1 MKISDWNE
9 VSDSFVDGELSD
21 EEKSQVSGRA
31 SSDAA
36 LREEIEWASELHE
49 KLAQVA
55 RVGRP
60 LPDGFSD
67 RLLKAL
73 NDSPAWSQYGGAVGP
88 ERAEPRAWRRAFPI
102 LVAACVVVAVV
113 AAAVAGF
120 ANLRKSVEAPENKGW
135 LAEHD
140 STPVAIPE
148 FETQPLIM
156 TPSPEGNAPES
167 VATKPSQSQL
177 WTVVSF
183 NDESQLEERVFKFQQ
198 SCKEQKVDFKKFGG
212 DREFL
217 LERVKPS
224 QWRVVSEGFADS
236 SVSIKTSEAL
246 TKWGAAK
253 DESVKTKNLRVTFD
267 ATSVGDSE
275 RIEE

>member
-9 VSDSFVDGELSD
+9 VSDSFVDGELSE
-21 EEKSQVSGRA
+21 EEKSQVSERA
-31 SSDAA
+31 ATDDA

-49 KLAQVA
+49 KLAQIA

-60 LPDGFSD
+60 VPDGFSD

-73 NDSPAWSQYGGAVGP
+73 NDSPAWREYGGSVQ
-88 ERAEPRAWRRAFPI
+88 PRRSESRVSRRGLPI
-102 LVAACVVVAVV
+102 LVAACVLVAVV
-113 AAAVAGF
+113 AASVAGI
-120 ANLRKSVEAPENKGW
+120 ANLRKGVDSPENKGEV
-135 LAEHD
+135 AQND
-140 STPVAIPE
+140 PAPVATPE
-148 FETQPLIM
+148 FETTPRIM

-167 VATKPSQSQL
+167 VAIKPSQSQL

-183 NDESQLEERVFKFQQ
+183 SDESQLKKRVFEFQQ
-198 SCKEQKVDFKKFGG
+198 SCKKQGVGFKKFGG
-212 DREFL
+212 DREFV

-224 QWRVVSEGFADS
+224 QWRAVSESLAES
-236 SVSIKTSEAL
+236 STSIETSEAL
-246 TKWGAAK
+246 AKWSAEK

-267 ATSVGDSE
+267 AASVAESE

>member
-9 VSDSFVDGELSD
+9 VSDSFIDGELSE
-21 EEKSQVSGRA
+21 EEKSQVSERA
-31 SSDAA
+31 ASDDT
-36 LREEIEWASELHE
+36 LREEIEWASELHD
-49 KLAQVA
+49 KLTQVA

-60 LPDGFSD
+60 LPEGFSE

-73 NDSPAWSQYGGAVGP
+73 NDSPAWSQYGGAVEP
-88 ERAEPRAWRRAFPI
+88 KRAEPRACRRALPVV
-102 LVAACVVVAVV
+102 VAACVVVAVV
-113 AAAVAGF
+113 VASVAGI
-120 ANLRKSVEAPENKGW
+120 ANLRKSIDVPENKDRI
-135 LAEHD
+135 ADNSSE
-140 STPVAIPE
+140 PVAPKE

-167 VATKPSQSQL
+167 VAVKPSQSQL

-183 NDESQLEERVFKFQQ
+183 GDESQLKDRVLDFQQ
-198 SCKEQKVDFKKFGG
+198 SCKEQKVDFKKYGG

-224 QWRVVSEGFADS
+224 QWRAVSEGFAEAS
-236 SVSIKTSEAL
+236 TSIKTSEAL
-246 TKWGAAK
+246 TRWGAEK
-253 DESVKTKNLRVTFD
+253 DENVKTKNLRVTFD
-267 ATSVGDSE
+267 AASVADSE